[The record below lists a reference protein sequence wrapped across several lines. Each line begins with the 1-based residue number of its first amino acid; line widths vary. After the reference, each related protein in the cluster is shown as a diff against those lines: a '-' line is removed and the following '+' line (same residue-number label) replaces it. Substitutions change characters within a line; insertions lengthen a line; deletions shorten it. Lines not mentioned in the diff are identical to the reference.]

1 MAPTARRSTPRRG
14 RSSSV
19 LSNDADQNSTTANNA
34 STGASTPAAPR
45 ASKSASST
53 DQKARKDRP
62 DLPKGTNSAL
72 PDTHIPVKLQII
84 EREGK
89 DIIIGRVKL
98 PLPNSP
104 PVSGTADHAFLLK
117 RFDTNALAASAMFKI
132 AFPYAGS
139 AEERIEMDYL
149 EARFDCDAANG
160 GIVPSSAD
168 DATESTSDTPSKRA
182 RGRGRKSV
190 AAPGPAPAGTGVRL
204 QGTWIPATD
213 ALEVAEEYRI
223 LKYARNLIEARAEL
237 DDDRQLVLILP
248 NGERIHQA
256 SSKRASSKPN
266 GSGAGSNSAANES
279 GSAGTDTPRRKRAR
293 QSESNA
299 TASSATSS
307 LVNETTP
314 SVVRTKTTRTVAQDG
329 TEEVRVERTETSV
342 GTFISPD
349 EANAQLEEARA
360 FAISKRAAAAA
371 VAGEAGPSSS
381 GSRKRRA
388 VTDAPRDGSGAVG
401 EDEEYATDGS
411 MVPSNALV
419 STVRRGAQAVQRRP
433 IISAASLVG
442 ATAAAGAGALAYA
455 SGGDLQ
461 AAIQLAQQ
469 GLATLG
475 LSNLSGIFQF

>member
-1 MAPTARRSTPRRG
+1 MAPAARRSTPRRG

-19 LSNDADQNSTTANNA
+19 LSNDGEQATSSNNNA
-34 STGASTPAAPR
+34 STGASSSAAPR
-45 ASKSASST
+45 VSKSAASADTKSRS
-53 DQKARKDRP
+53 ARP

-72 PDTHIPVKLQII
+72 PDTDVPVKLQII

-98 PLPNSP
+98 PLPTSP
-104 PVSGTADHAFLLK
+104 PTGTADHAFLLK

-139 AEERIEMDYL
+139 EEERTEMEYL
-149 EARFDCDAANG
+149 ERRFDCDAANG
-160 GIVPSSAD
+160 GISSSTTAD
-168 DATESTSDTPSKRA
+168 DGAESTTDTPSKRS
-182 RGRGRKSV
+182 RVRGRKSA
-190 AAPGPAPAGTGVRL
+190 AAPVAGTGVRL
-204 QGTWIPATD
+204 QGTWIPASD

-237 DDDRQLVLILP
+237 DESRQLVLILS

-256 SSKRASSKPN
+256 SSKRASGKASGSTN
-266 GSGAGSNSAANES
+266 GASSAAGGASESGSGA
-279 GSAGTDTPRRKRAR
+279 TDTPRRKRAR
-293 QSESNA
+293 QSESTTTTTLA
-299 TASSATSS
+299 KD
-307 LVNETTP
+307 TTP
-314 SVVRTKTTRTVAQDG
+314 SVVRTKTTRTVTQDG
-329 TEEVRVERTETSV
+329 SEEVRVERTETTV
-342 GTFISPD
+342 GTIISPE

-360 FAISKRAAAAA
+360 FAISKRAAA
-371 VAGEAGPSSS
+371 VAGGDAGSSSS

-388 VTDAPRDGSGAVG
+388 VTDAPRDGSGDAG
-401 EDEEYATDGS
+401 EDEEYATDGT

-419 STVRRGAQAVQRRP
+419 MTVRRGAQAVQRRP
-433 IISAASLVG
+433 MVSAAGLVG
-442 ATAAAGAGALAYA
+442 ATAAAGASALAYA